1 MLLKNVVKIR
11 VFFFKRVNCDCD
23 VMVFDV
29 SMAIVRDGPHGF
41 FYVSMT
47 LSGEGLNSGHGND
60 FCRVTVFDIA
70 KNCVQMWP
78 QLLYCCGFGN
88 ICGPGCGCRPLFKTL
103 SKVTMIGF
111 VLTVQN
117 AAKGSRM

>member
-47 LSGEGLNSGHGND
+47 LSGEGLNSGRGND

-70 KNCVQMWP
+70 KNCVQMWS
-78 QLLYCCGFGN
+78 QGYVAAQVAVAGLY
-88 ICGPGCGCRPLFKTL
+88 
-103 SKVTMIGF
+103 SK
-111 VLTVQN
+111 LCPR
-117 AAKGSRM
+117 SP